1 MLSHLHRLPQRYLF
15 SVDPSSYDYV
25 LLHMRLLSAAR
36 EAADAYAA
44 AVAAASAAGAPPPL
58 PKPVPELYIRRVDF
72 AWPSWSPK
80 VTQHSPRGPV
90 AAAAIAAAAMPAAGL
105 VSRQWS
111 RSRVPP
117 HPRPTF
123 GGTSGKP
130 DPLALVLPPP
140 PGGGAGGHSGSRS
153 EAQAAAN
160 GAAEGQPDGGARNWG
175 GGSGAGF
182 ELTMAYTD
190 KPGLLR
196 MVTSVLGHAAVEL
209 DVREAHIFTTND
221 GMALQAFPSS
231 SRQPGRWTMEELQ
244 LKLEM
249 AMAEVLR
256 LGPSLSVSP
265 ESSNRGSSGGGAGG
279 SNCSGS
285 GGPSADSMAHAAA
298 EVLQQLGLASAADA
312 AFAHEGEY
320 ESANEHSRGQSRRSS
335 STCGDEGDNSW
346 IDEVSSGAASPQRW
360 AASGGASAPNVG
372 EEGGAS
378 SSNGGS
384 ESWSSGGGGR
394 RRQRRRRRLVR
405 DARALVEQMDLQ
417 DWAIDFRELM
427 LRESRGTGST
437 GSLYAGTYR
446 SQDVAVKVMVAGQ
459 DVGANAGDLDEPV
472 GTAAADILETF
483 QQEVMMLRRIRHKNV
498 VQFIGACSAWP
509 LLCIVTELMAG
520 GSVRDVLDRRGRGFE
535 LGEAVRILRDTA
547 HGMDFFHKRG
557 MIHRDL
563 KAANLLMNEQGV
575 VKVADFGVARVEPGP
590 LRRAASMRVL
600 SGMEMA
606 NVKSLQDHH
615 SEAAIRTSFTKKDEV
630 LEHQVYNHKADVY
643 SYGITIW
650 ELLTGG
656 IPYAGLTP
664 IQAAYG
670 VILRQLRPDIPSTW
684 PPTLASLAQACWD
697 EDPTNRPEFSEI
709 LLLLDKLEHGKPPP
723 SRAWR
728 PFFLL
733 GK

>member
-1 MLSHLHRLPQRYLF
+1 MLAHLHRLPQRYLF

-25 LLHMRLLSAAR
+25 LLHMRLLRAAR
-36 EAADAYAA
+36 EAADVYAAA
-44 AVAAASAAGAPPPL
+44 AVAASAAGTQPPL
-58 PKPVPELYIRRVDF
+58 PKPVPELFIRRVDF
-72 AWPSWSPK
+72 VWPSWSPK
-80 VTQHSPRGPV
+80 VTQHSPRGM
-90 AAAAIAAAAMPAAGL
+90 AATAAIAATAAPAAAL
-105 VSRQWS
+105 MPRQWS
-111 RSRVPP
+111 RSRAPP

-123 GGTSGKP
+123 GGSTGKP
-130 DPLALVLPPP
+130 DSLALVLPPP
-140 PGGGAGGHSGSRS
+140 PGGAAGGHSGSRS
-153 EAQAAAN
+153 EAQAATN
-160 GAAEGQPDGGARNWG
+160 GAAEGQSGRGTRNWG
-175 GGSGAGF
+175 GDGGSSGGGGGAGF

-196 MVTSVLGHAAVEL
+196 MVTSVLGHPAVEL
-209 DVREAHIFTTND
+209 DVFVVT
-221 GMALQAFPSS
+221 G
-231 SRQPGRWTMEELQ
+231 QPGRWSMEELQ
-244 LKLEM
+244 LKLEL
-249 AMAEVLR
+249 AMAEALR

-265 ESSNRGSSGGGAGG
+265 ESSNRGSSGRGAGG
-279 SNCSGS
+279 SNCSS
-285 GGPSADSMAHAAA
+285 GRGPSAESVAHAAA
-298 EVLQQLGLASAADA
+298 EVLQQQGLASAADA
-312 AFAHEGEY
+312 TFAHGGEY
-320 ESANEHSRGQSRRSS
+320 ESANEQSRGQSRRSS
-335 STCGDEGDNSW
+335 STCGDDGDISW
-346 IDEVSSGAASPQRW
+346 IDEASSGAASPQRW
-360 AASGGASAPNVG
+360 PASGGASTSNVG

-384 ESWSSGGGGR
+384 ESWSGGGGGR
-394 RRQRRRRRLVR
+394 RRQRRRRLVR

-417 DWAIDFRELM
+417 DWAIDFRELT

-459 DVGANAGDLDEPV
+459 DVGASAGDLDEPV

-535 LGEAVRILRDTA
+535 PGEAVRILRDTA

-600 SGMEMA
+600 SGMEVA
-606 NVKSLQDHH
+606 VLNSLQDQHP
-615 SEAAIRTSFTKKDEV
+615 EAATRTSFTKKDEV

-684 PPTLASLAQACWD
+684 PPKLASLAQACWD
-697 EDPTNRPEFSEI
+697 EDPANRPEFSEI
-709 LLLLDKLEHGKPPP
+709 LLLLDKLEYGKLPP

>member
-1 MLSHLHRLPQRYLF
+1 MLAHLHRLPQRYLF

-25 LLHMRLLSAAR
+25 LLHMRLLRAAR
-36 EAADAYAA
+36 EAADVYAA
-44 AVAAASAAGAPPPL
+44 TATAASAAGRQPPKL
-58 PKPVPELYIRRVDF
+58 VPELLIRRVDF

-80 VTQHSPRGPV
+80 VTQHSPRGM
-90 AAAAIAAAAMPAAGL
+90 AATAAIAAAAAPAAAL
-105 VSRQWS
+105 MSRQWS
-111 RSRVPP
+111 RSRPPP
-117 HPRPTF
+117 HQRPTF
-123 GGTSGKP
+123 GGTTGKT
-130 DPLALVLPPP
+130 DSLALVLPPP
-140 PGGGAGGHSGSRS
+140 PGGAAGGHSGSRS

-175 GGSGAGF
+175 GDGGGSGGGSGAGF
-182 ELTMAYTD
+182 ELMMAYTD

-196 MVTSVLGHAAVEL
+196 MVTNVLGHAAVEL
-209 DVREAHIFTTND
+209 DVFVVT
-221 GMALQAFPSS
+221 G
-231 SRQPGRWTMEELQ
+231 QPGRWAMEELQ

-249 AMAEVLR
+249 AMAEALR

-265 ESSNRGSSGGGAGG
+265 ESSNRGSSGCGAGG
-279 SNCSGS
+279 SNCSGG
-285 GGPSADSMAHAAA
+285 GGPSAESVAHAAA
-298 EVLQQLGLASAADA
+298 EVLQQHGLSSAADA
-312 AFAHEGEY
+312 AFAHEGAY
-320 ESANEHSRGQSRRSS
+320 ESANEQGRGQSRRSS

-360 AASGGASAPNVG
+360 PASGGVSRSNVG

-384 ESWSSGGGGR
+384 ESWSGGGGGR
-394 RRQRRRRRLVR
+394 RWQRRQRRLVS

-417 DWAIDFRELM
+417 DWAIDFRELT

-459 DVGANAGDLDEPV
+459 DVGASAGDLDEPV

-520 GSVRDVLDRRGRGFE
+520 GSVRDVLNRRGRGFE
-535 LGEAVRILRDTA
+535 PGEAVRILRDTA

-590 LRRAASMRVL
+590 LRRAASMRVP

-606 NVKSLQDHH
+606 VLNSLQDQHP
-615 SEAAIRTSFTKKDEV
+615 EAATSTSLTKKDEV

-656 IPYAGLTP
+656 IPYSGLTP

-670 VILRQLRPDIPSTW
+670 VILRQLRPDIPSSW
-684 PPTLASLAQACWD
+684 PPKLASLAQACWD
-697 EDPTNRPEFSEI
+697 EDPAKRPEFSEI
-709 LLLLDKLEHGKPPP
+709 LLLLDKLEYGKLPP

-728 PFFLL
+728 PFFFL